1 MWQDLLNGYSHA
13 LQFSNLLAIIAGSFL
28 GFMVG
33 AFPALDTTV
42 ATALMVPLTFTLPPT
57 QAILMLS
64 AIYCSGVYA
73 GQIPAILFRI
83 PGSGEAIMT
92 TFDGCKLAEKGQ
104 ANKALGYGLSA
115 SVVGGVIGSMMLTFG
130 SLYLVN
136 IALKFGPA
144 EYFALGVFAIVCI
157 SGLSGKSIIKGLIIG
172 AIGMLLATVGIDSIA
187 GMPRFTFGSKVLLGG
202 IGFLPATIGL
212 FAGAEVFKQVA
223 RDRPFSISIGETDK
237 TSVAANVKQKIRI
250 ELPRL
255 SEFFLMKWTIL
266 KSAIIGGLIG
276 LMPGVGGTT
285 AAIVSYGEA
294 VRSSKHPETFGEGEI
309 EGVVA
314 PEVAN
319 NAAAPAAMI
328 PMLCLGIP
336 GSANTA
342 IILGAFMIHGID
354 AGPLFLIQQKE
365 IAFTIFAGVL
375 LAQFV
380 FFSIAF
386 VGVIP
391 FLKLRSLPGPFLAVF
406 ILSFAIVGTAA
417 TGEPYAMP
425 LAVIMGIFGYILE
438 RYGFPLA
445 PIVFGMVLGP
455 IIEKS
460 LRRAMVITQYD
471 FIAVVS
477 RPITLTLL
485 LGAVLVVCF
494 PLVKLI
500 FRNRKSSIDLK

>member
-1 MWQDLLNGYSHA
+1 MWQDLLTGYGHA
-13 LQFSNLLAIIAGSFL
+13 FEFYNLLAILGGSLL

-42 ATALMVPLTFTLPPT
+42 ATALMVPLTFGLPPT
-57 QAILMLS
+57 PAILMLS
-64 AIYCSGVYA
+64 SIYCAGVYA

-92 TFDGCKLAEKGQ
+92 TFDGSKLAEQGK
-104 ANKALGYGLSA
+104 ANIALGYGLSA
-115 SVVGGVIGSMMLTFG
+115 SIVGGVIGSIMLTFG
-130 SLYLVN
+130 TLSLVK

-144 EYFALGVFAIVCI
+144 EYFALGVFAMTCI
-157 SGLSGKSIIKGLIIG
+157 SGLSGKSIVKGLMIG
-172 AIGMLLATVGIDSIA
+172 SIGMLFATVGIDTIS
-187 GMPRFTFGSKVLLGG
+187 GMPRFTFGTGFLLGG

-212 FAGAEVFKQVA
+212 FAGAEVFKQVT
-223 RDRPFSISIGETDK
+223 RDKPFSALNEGNTAS
-237 TSVAANVKQKIRI
+237 NVKQKVRI
-250 ELPRL
+250 KIPSLI
-255 SEFFLMKWTIL
+255 EFYAMRWTVL
-266 KSAIIGGLIG
+266 KSGIIGGLIG
-276 LMPGVGGTT
+276 VMPGIGGTT
-285 AAIVSYGEA
+285 AAVVSYGEA

-342 IILGAFMIHGID
+342 IILGAFMIHGLD
-354 AGPLFLIQQKE
+354 AGPLFLINQRE

-391 FLKLRSLPGPFLAVF
+391 FLKLRVLPGHFLVIF

-438 RYGFPLA
+438 RYKFSLA

-460 LRRAMVITQYD
+460 LRRAMIITQYD
-471 FIAVVS
+471 FIAVIT
-477 RPITLTLL
+477 RPIALVLL
-485 LGAVLVVCF
+485 IAALLIVVY
-494 PLVKLI
+494 PLISVI
-500 FRNRKSSIDLK
+500 RRNWKT